1 MLLILALH
9 LLLLKFM
16 KKNYNLL
23 ILHAKK
29 VLPLLIFSIF
39 LGSEAYCNTRFSEIL
54 TNSYLAQIINEKKVT
69 IKATNKTLD
78 YILSAINKQ
87 TGIDY
92 GFQDSKSMKT
102 EHLFTLNVSNVTV
115 KEALDKL
122 LRGSEFTYIIKDGK
136 IIILNASSG
145 TKATISG
152 AKQSAQ
158 TKFIT
163 IKGKIID
170 EYGEQVIGAT
180 VLVEHRDFNRGA
192 LSDDKGEYQLILP
205 LVDSLIINYTYV
217 GKKPVSIKYAGK
229 DQLNVTMYDEA
240 MAMENVVVTGYGN
253 ISKHSFTGN
262 AKTITADQIKKISPN
277 NILQSLEMLDPSFRL
292 KVNNEMGSNP
302 NALPELSI
310 RGASGIGLTQMDA
323 ADLSETN
330 LNSNPNLPT
339 FIMDGFEISAQKLYD
354 MDINRIQSIT
364 ILKDAAA
371 TAIYGSRAANGVVV
385 ITTIAPKAGEL
396 LVNYNYTLTLQMPD
410 LSDYNLMNASE
421 KLEAER
427 AGGLFDGADG
437 LTNYNKKKLMVE
449 QGFNTDWISLPLRN
463 TASSKHYLRVEGGAE
478 GIRYGL
484 DVSYAGNNGVMRGSD
499 RRNYGAS
506 VDLQYNVKKLIFKNV
521 VGYNGTDQKESP
533 YGYFSSFTSLNP
545 YLSYVDEF
553 GIVRKELDLPGYGQE
568 IENPMYEATL
578 GSYDKRNTEEIY
590 DNLSVQYYLTPKIN
604 FKANVAL
611 TRTIE
616 KSEKYKDPQSTAF
629 ARTSYKGQLNMGNA
643 STTNIDGGVFGYYND
658 VINKHYINLLA
669 GINIKES
676 TTQNENYTLRDLPLG
691 GFTNPQFAKD
701 LSQSPSTFMQQSR
714 LFGAMASLNYTYDN
728 IYLLD
733 LTGRLDGNSAF
744 GSESRF
750 APFWSAGVGLNLH
763 NYQFM
768 KSVKWL
774 TELKIRGS
782 YGITGKA
789 NFPTRTAR
797 TVYTVND
804 DGSYATGIG
813 STMQALG
820 NRNLKWEKTKIT
832 DVGFNMDLFKGTL
845 TLGASYYSRQTVD
858 LIADMNIPSSSGFL
872 TYKDNVG
879 EMSNKGFEADLR
891 YRVIGRKNTTLYI
904 AGSLAANK
912 NRLEKISE
920 SLKEY
925 NKKVEENYR
934 QHPDNKPFLKYT
946 EGASINSIYAMPSL
960 GIDPQS
966 GQEMFIHPDG
976 RVDMAWVAADNV
988 VVGNTEPKVNGTFSA
1003 NFYHKGFSV
1012 NVYFSYRFGGQQ
1024 YNQTLQSKIEN
1035 ANLNFNADKRVFTDR
1050 WVNPGDVKQFKS
1062 LKDYNK
1068 PTNPTSRFTQDD
1080 NNLSL
1085 KSASLSY
1092 DIPRVFVH
1100 KIGFKTI
1107 KISANMNDLFNLS
1120 SIEQERGLSYP
1131 FARSYTFSIN
1141 VSF

>member
-23 ILHAKK
+23 ILQVKK
-29 VLPLLIFSIF
+29 VIPILLF
-39 LGSEAYCNTRFSEIL
+39 LILMESEAHCNTRFSAIL
-54 TNSYLAQIINEKKVT
+54 TNSYLTQVINEKKVT
-69 IKATNKTLD
+69 LKVTNKTLD
-78 YILSAINKQ
+78 YILTAINKQ

-92 GFQDSKSMKT
+92 GFQDTKDMDT
-102 EHLFTLNVSNVTV
+102 ERLFSLNVSNVTV

-122 LRGSEFTYIIKDGK
+122 LTGSDYTYVIKDNK
-136 IIILNASSG
+136 IIILKDRTDSKKPVTTQAS
-145 TKATISG
+145 
-152 AKQSAQ
+152 QS
-158 TKFIT
+158 KFIT
-163 IKGKIID
+163 IKGKIVD
-170 EYGEQVIGAT
+170 GDGEKVIGAT
-180 VLVEHRDFNRGA
+180 VLVEHRNFNRGA

-217 GKKPVSIKYAGK
+217 GKKPVSVIYSGK
-229 DQLNVTMYDEA
+229 DVINVTMVDDV
-240 MAMENVVVTGYGN
+240 MAVENVIITGYGN

-262 AKTITADQIKKISPN
+262 AKTISAEEIRKISPN
-277 NILQSLEMLDPSFRL
+277 NVLQSLEMLDPSFRL
-292 KVNNEMGSNP
+292 KVNNDMGSNP

-310 RGASGIGLTQMDA
+310 RGASGIGLTQMDEA
-323 ADLSETN
+323 GLSETN
-330 LNSNPNLPT
+330 LSSNPNLPT

-396 LVNYNYTLTLQMPD
+396 LVSYGYTLTLQMPD
-410 LSDYNLMNASE
+410 ISDYNLMNSHE

-427 AGGLFDGADG
+427 FAGLFDGPDG

-449 QGFNTDWISLPLRN
+449 QGFNTDWLSIPLRN
-463 TASSKHYLRVEGGAE
+463 TASSKHSLRVEGGAE

-484 DVSYAGNNGVMRGSD
+484 DVNYSGNNGVMRESG
-499 RRNYGAS
+499 RKNYGAA
-506 VDLQYNVKKLIFKNV
+506 VDLQYNVNNLIFKNV
-521 VGYNGTDQKESP
+521 VGYNGTNQKESP
-533 YGYFSSFTSLNP
+533 YGQFSTFTTLNP
-545 YLSYVDEF
+545 YLSYIDEF
-553 GIVRKELDLPGYGQE
+553 GIINKQLVLPGHGQA

-616 KSEKYKDPQSTAF
+616 KSERFKDPQSTAF
-629 ARTSYKGQLNMGNA
+629 RGTPYKGELVMGNA

-658 VINKHYINLLA
+658 VIKKHYINLLA
-669 GINIKES
+669 GVNIKES

-701 LSQSPSTFMQQSR
+701 LSQAPRTFMQTSR

-728 IYLLD
+728 IYLFD
-733 LTGRLDGNSAF
+733 LTGRMDGNSAF

-750 APFWSAGVGLNLH
+750 APFWSVGAGLNLH
-763 NYQFM
+763 NYEFM
-768 KSVKWL
+768 KSIEWL

-832 DVGFNMDLFKGTL
+832 DVGFNADLFRGRFVF
-845 TLGASYYSRQTVD
+845 GVSYYDRQTVD
-858 LIADMNIPSSSGFL
+858 LIADMNIPASSGFL

-879 EMSNKGFEADLR
+879 EMSNKGFEADFR
-891 YRVIGRKNTTLYI
+891 FKIIGRKSTTFYV
-904 AGSLAANK
+904 AASLATNK
-912 NRLEKISE
+912 NKLVKISE

-925 NKKVEENYR
+925 NKKIEDNYTL
-934 QHPDNKPFLKYT
+934 QPDLKPFLKYV

-960 GIDPQS
+960 GIDPQT

-976 RVDMAWVAADNV
+976 SVDSKWLASDNV
-988 VVGNTEPKVNGTFSA
+988 VAGNTEPKVNGTVSF
-1003 NFYHKGFSV
+1003 NFYHKGFSA
-1012 NVYFSYRFGGQQ
+1012 NVYFGYRFGGQQ

-1035 ANLNFNADKRVFTDR
+1035 ADINFNADKRVFTDR
-1050 WVNPGDVKQFKS
+1050 WINPGDVKTFKS

-1068 PTNPTSRFTQDD
+1068 RTHPTSRFTQDD
-1080 NNLSL
+1080 NNFSL

-1092 DIPRVFVH
+1092 DIPRMFVH
-1100 KIGFKTI
+1100 KIGFNTI
-1107 KISANMNDLFNLS
+1107 KLGLNMNDIFNLS